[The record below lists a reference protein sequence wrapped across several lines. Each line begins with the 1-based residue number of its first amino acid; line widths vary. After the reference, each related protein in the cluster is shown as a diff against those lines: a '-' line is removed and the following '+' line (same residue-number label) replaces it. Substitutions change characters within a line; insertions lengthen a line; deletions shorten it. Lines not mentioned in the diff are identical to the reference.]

1 MCRVWRSGLPAPAI
15 VAVEAKIVAVEPE
28 IAAVVTDFHPV
39 IPDIPVVADKRSLGL
54 GSNSGEEKGYCE

>member
-1 MCRVWRSGLPAPAI
+1 MCRVWRSGLPAPA
-15 VAVEAKIVAVEPE
+15 IVAVEPE

>member
-1 MCRVWRSGLPAPAI
+1 
-15 VAVEAKIVAVEPE
+15 VAVEPE

>member
-1 MCRVWRSGLPAPAI
+1 
-15 VAVEAKIVAVEPE
+15 VAVEAKIAAVEPE